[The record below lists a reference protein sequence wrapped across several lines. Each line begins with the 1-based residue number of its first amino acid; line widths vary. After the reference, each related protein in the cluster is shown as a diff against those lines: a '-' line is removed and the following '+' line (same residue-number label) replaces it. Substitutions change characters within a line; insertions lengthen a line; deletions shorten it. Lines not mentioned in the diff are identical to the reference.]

1 MIDKDKFESES
12 IANFLNRIVNNVEIY
27 LTNDDADKNYYFLNI
42 LNADLGV
49 LLSNVYKTE
58 VEKYLSENT
67 HHKLYNVFADVQ
79 ADIKNI
85 EDNDPFINL
94 NDRLQKIF
102 DNHYV
107 KLLEKRK
114 KRKNDEV

>member
-1 MIDKDKFESES
+1 MTPKITV
-12 IANFLNRIVNNVEIY
+12 IMPTYNR
-27 LTNDDADKNYYFLNI
+27 
-42 LNADLGV
+42 ADLISKSIESV
-49 LLSNVYKTE
+49 LNQTYKDFEFLILDDGSTDNTQE
-58 VEKYLSENT
+58 VVEKYLSENT

-107 KLLEKRK
+107 KLLEKRENK
-114 KRKNDEV
+114 K

>member
-1 MIDKDKFESES
+1 MIDKDKFESET

-27 LTNDDADKNYYFLNI
+27 LTNDEAKEDYYFLNI

-107 KLLEKRK
+107 KLLEKREN
-114 KRKNDEV
+114 KNEFN